1 MMKYPRLERLESR
14 TVLSASFDAAHFAAE
29 HVEVVDTR
37 WDGGVSFEPR
47 FDAPH
52 VGGIYPS
59 RDVQPFAEPGPYAA
73 ARAYAPVAKSPQ
85 QFAVAR
91 PDRMATIFVVHIYPT
106 LNTKVET
113 KDDFEAWSGISPED
127 PQPPQRAQAP
137 TSPGDNYQQE
147 PVAGAGV
154 TQPAQ
159 PGVAGASRYNAVNTA
174 TTLPS
179 FYSSYVET
187 GTVTKSV
194 SMATRRVHEA
204 VFQDFSSRQLLL
216 TASNKLSAELN
227 SEGEVD
233 SDPRRGGLGNPDEEL
248 EAFAAS
254 RVRDEVA
261 TSLDI
266 LQCERDAIDQVLGE
280 LHEPANLADAHLPNA
295 ASSRQRTAAEAFF
308 VVEADRATAAL
319 FNNKPPENGSD
330 GGMVL
335 LVASGDANS
344 SAYDLAGE
352 IFGNVDNMAVLPTGM
367 EAAIGVYQAFDIGG
381 EGRAAAARDT
391 RDDNSVAVE
400 QDTTADRGAGA

>member
-14 TVLSASFDAAHFAAE
+14 TVLSASFGAAHFAAE

-59 RDVQPFAEPGPYAA
+59 RDVPFFEPSPYAA
-73 ARAYAPVAKSPQ
+73 AHTYVPVAKPPQ
-85 QFAVAR
+85 QIAVAR
-91 PDRMATIFVVHIYPT
+91 QDWMPKILVVHIYPT

-113 KDDFEAWSGISPED
+113 TNDFEAWSGISPED
-127 PQPPQRAQAP
+127 PQPPLRAQAP
-137 TSPGDNYQQE
+137 ASSGDNYQQV

-154 TQPAQ
+154 SQSAQ
-159 PGVAGASRYNAVNTA
+159 PSVAGASRYNAVNTA
-174 TTLPS
+174 TTLPN
-179 FYSSYVET
+179 FYT
-187 GTVTKSV
+187 TVTKSV

-216 TASNKLSAELN
+216 TASSKLSAELN

-233 SDPRRGGLGNPDEEL
+233 SDPRRGRLGNPDEEL
-248 EAFAAS
+248 EAFAVS

-266 LQCERDAIDQVLGE
+266 LQYERDAIDQVLGE
-280 LHEPANLADAHLPNA
+280 LHEPANLTDAHLPNA
-295 ASSRQRTAAEAFF
+295 ANSRQRTAAEAFF

-319 FNNKPPENGSD
+319 FSNKPPENGSD

-335 LVASGDANS
+335 LAASGDANS
-344 SAYDLAGE
+344 SAYDLASE
-352 IFGNVDNMAVLPTGM
+352 IFGNLGNTAVLPTGT
-367 EAAIGVYQAFDIGG
+367 EAAIGIYQAFDIGG
-381 EGRAAAARDT
+381 EGRAADARDT
-391 RDDNSVAVE
+391 HDDNSVAVE